1 MQFNSCSF
9 INQFIFKNTIMKK
22 ALLFLFATISI
33 AFLIT
38 SCGGGQQ
45 SADQNKEAVETGPYA
60 GLPKEIQ
67 AMMPRG
73 EELYKTKCVVCHQ
86 ANGQGV
92 ENVFPPLANADYLLA
107 DKVRA
112 VAQTLNGS
120 KVEMIVNGKKYN
132 QEMLP
137 QVDTKEDA
145 VAVINYV
152 LNNFGNKGGYVTLDE
167 VKNIEVKTRPAP
179 APAK

>member
-1 MQFNSCSF
+1 MKR
-9 INQFIFKNTIMKK
+9 IAYYIF
-22 ALLFLFATISI
+22 SVI
-33 AFLIT
+33 AAGTMLV
-38 SCGGGQQ
+38 SCGGGSQP
-45 SADQNKEAVETGPYA
+45 AAEEKKPEG
-60 GLPKEIQ
+60 GLPAEIQ
-67 AMMPRG
+67 AMMPKG
-73 EELYKTKCVVCHQ
+73 EQIYKAKCVVCHQ

-92 ENVFPPLANADYLLA
+92 ENVFPPLANSDYLLA

-120 KVEMIVNGKKYN
+120 KVEMVVNGKKYN
-132 QEMLP
+132 QEMTP

-152 LNNFGNKGGYVTLDE
+152 LNNFGNNGGYVTLDD
-167 VKNIEVKTRPAP
+167 VKNIEIKPRAS

>member
-1 MQFNSCSF
+1 
-9 INQFIFKNTIMKK
+9 MKK
-22 ALLFLFATISI
+22 TVLILASLFAIS
-33 AFLIT
+33 LVIT
-38 SCGGGQQ
+38 SCGGSQQ
-45 SADQNKEAVETGPYA
+45 PAEQKDATVQAIGPYA
-60 GLPKEIQ
+60 DLPADIQ

-73 EELYKTKCVVCHQ
+73 EEIYKTKCTVCHQ
-86 ANGQGV
+86 ATGLGV

-120 KVEMIVNGKKYN
+120 KLEMIVNGKKYN
-132 QEMLP
+132 QEMVP

-152 LNNFGNKGGYVTLDE
+152 LNNFGNKGGYVTMAD
-167 VKNIEVKTRPAP
+167 VANIEIKPR
-179 APAK
+179 AK

>member
-1 MQFNSCSF
+1 MKKTAIILFSL
-9 INQFIFKNTIMKK
+9 IAITFIF
-22 ALLFLFATISI
+22 
-33 AFLIT
+33 T
-38 SCGGGQQ
+38 SCGGGSQPAGEQ
-45 SADQNKEAVETGPYA
+45 TEVKATGPYA
-60 GLPKEIQ
+60 DLPADIQ

-73 EELYKTKCVVCHQ
+73 EELYKTKCTVCHQ
-86 ANGQGV
+86 VTGLGI
-92 ENVFPPLANADYLLA
+92 ENVFPPLSKADYLLA

-120 KVEMIVNGKKYN
+120 KLEMIVNGKKYT

-152 LNNFGNKGGYVTLDE
+152 LNNFGNKDGFVTMAE
-167 VKNIEVKTRPAP
+167 VANLEIKPRPAP
-179 APAK
+179 APVK

>member
-1 MQFNSCSF
+1 
-9 INQFIFKNTIMKK
+9 MKRILRSLV
-22 ALLFLFATISI
+22 AVAAFAYV
-33 AFLIT
+33 FT
-38 SCGGGQQ
+38 SCGGGSQPAAEQ
-45 SADQNKEAVETGPYA
+45 AQAPAQDTGRYA
-60 GLPKEIQ
+60 GLPADVK

-73 EELYKTKCVVCHQ
+73 EELYKTKCVACHQ
-86 ANGQGV
+86 ANGQGI

-112 VAQTLNGS
+112 VSQTLNGS
-120 KVEMIVNGKKYN
+120 KEEMIVNGKKYT

-152 LNNFGNKGGYVTLDE
+152 LNNFGNPGGYVTMADVANVE
-167 VKNIEVKTRPAP
+167 IKPRK
-179 APAK
+179 K

>member
-1 MQFNSCSF
+1 
-9 INQFIFKNTIMKK
+9 MKK
-22 ALLFLFATISI
+22 TAIILISFFMVALM
-33 AFLIT
+33 IT
-38 SCGGGQQ
+38 SCGGGGQPA
-45 SADQNKEAVETGPYA
+45 SDQTAAVTATGPYA
-60 GLPKEIQ
+60 DLPADIQ

-73 EELYKTKCVVCHQ
+73 EEIYKTKCTVCHQ
-86 ANGQGV
+86 ATALGI
-92 ENVFPPLANADYLLA
+92 ENVFPPLAKADYLLD

-120 KVEMIVNGKKYN
+120 KIEMTVNGKKYS
-132 QEMLP
+132 QEMVP

-152 LNNFGNKGGYVTLDE
+152 MNNFGNKNGFVTMAE
-167 VKNIEVKTRPAP
+167 VQSIVIKPRAAA

>member
-1 MQFNSCSF
+1 
-9 INQFIFKNTIMKK
+9 MKK
-22 ALLFLFATISI
+22 SAIILISLFAAII
-33 AFLIT
+33 MMT
-38 SCGGGQQ
+38 SCGGGSQPASEQ
-45 SADQNKEAVETGPYA
+45 TAVKATGPYA
-60 GLPKEIQ
+60 DLPADIQ

-86 ANGQGV
+86 ATGLGID
-92 ENVFPPLANADYLLA
+92 NVFPPLSKADYLLA

-120 KVEMIVNGKKYN
+120 KIEMIVNGKKYN
-132 QEMLP
+132 QEMVP

-152 LNNFGNKGGYVTLDE
+152 LNNLGNKDGFVTMAE
-167 VKNIEVKTRPAP
+167 VSNLVIKPRVAP
-179 APAK
+179 VVTK